1 MNCGKIK
8 KPNISY
14 FHIFGWECF
23 VLNNKDQLGKFDSKY
38 DKAIFLGYSTSSK
51 AYKIFNLRT
60 ETFEESMLVVINK
73 TNDLNGK
80 RKITDLED
88 ELEKLN
94 LQQKSVESSEKMIR
108 KVKLKLKMNLN
119 HFLKTKIL
127 PEARNLFRT
136 IQ

>member
-1 MNCGKIK
+1 M
-8 KPNISY
+8 
-14 FHIFGWECF
+14 
-23 VLNNKDQLGKFDSKY
+23 GKFDSKY

-80 RKITDLED
+80 RKITDLEY